1 MSVASIEHHQTFNAS
16 YSKTFMKLYE
26 NFPVHLLY
34 IPCSCVSA
42 FSVNK
47 PDYTGKALDCPTF
60 HVISLRKKPVIFLHL
75 AALNHLHDNSL
86 STFPRGI

>member
-1 MSVASIEHHQTFNAS
+1 MSVASIEHHQSFNVS

-47 PDYTGKALDCPTF
+47 PDYT
-60 HVISLRKKPVIFLHL
+60 
-75 AALNHLHDNSL
+75 
-86 STFPRGI
+86 